1 MKDTD
6 TKKIAEILHSIFCG
20 REHEDAVEMFEIS
33 KLCTF
38 YVEKSIDR
46 EWELNEHR
54 DWLEQAQLF
63 IQLCHPLS
71 PVEILQDLASVHKT
85 AMKIKSVNPKLMEYI
100 KIIFR

>member
-1 MKDTD
+1 MNATD
-6 TKKIAEILHSIFCG
+6 VKKIAEILHSIFCG
-20 REHEDAVEMFEIS
+20 QEHETRVEMFETS

-46 EWELNEHR
+46 EWELSEHR
-54 DWLEQAQLF
+54 DWMDQAQLF
-63 IQLCHPLS
+63 IQLSHPLN
-71 PVEILQDLASVHKT
+71 PIEILQDLVLVYQT